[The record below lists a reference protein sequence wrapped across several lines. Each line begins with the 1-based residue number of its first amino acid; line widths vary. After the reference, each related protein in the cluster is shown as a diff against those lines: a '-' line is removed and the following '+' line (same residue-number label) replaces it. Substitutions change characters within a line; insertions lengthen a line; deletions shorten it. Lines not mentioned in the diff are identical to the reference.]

1 MRRTRI
7 ALVIAFF
14 ALLAVTS
21 TAFADTV
28 RGKVVYADGTTAYAN
43 VAVTLETS
51 AGRATVYTGSDGMFY
66 LVRVPPGEYTVEVKS
81 PREKKTITV
90 VVSAAPYTDVPPV
103 ALN

>member
-1 MRRTRI
+1 MRHTAI
-7 ALVIAFF
+7 ALVLF
-14 ALLAVTS
+14 ALLTITS
-21 TAFADTV
+21 TALADTV
-28 RGKVVYADGTTAYAN
+28 RGKVVYADGSTAYAN

-66 LVRVPPGEYTVEVKS
+66 LVRVPPGQYSVEVKS

-103 ALN
+103 VLN